1 MITRRINLQ
10 AKISNL
16 SKYIYNVFRD
26 NGFLTDFAPVTKNNL
41 PKISSPKLTATN
53 KKMPID
59 YSQFFKCSTIKTNN
73 FKDIPNS
80 DFSKTMNGF
89 GRSKMNINIYNRK

>member
-1 MITRRINLQ
+1 M
-10 AKISNL
+10 
-16 SKYIYNVFRD
+16 
-26 NGFLTDFAPVTKNNL
+26 TDFAPIKKNNL
-41 PKISSPKLTATN
+41 PKISSPARAAKN

-89 GRSKMNINIYNRK
+89 GRSKMNINMNIRK